1 MPALNRY
8 WSGELV
14 HNYINKNPIQNRVK
28 ENRNIYELRIPIYVV
43 QISDT
48 KNEFSFKTEINK
60 IQKSVHLE
68 LANPK
73 HNELQTKYPQL
84 KNFVINDSDTKPEIL
99 VHIILGVSDYTR
111 IKTPEK
117 PRVDLI
123 GELIAELMKFGWVF
137 VSPEFNSKMT
147 NILFSKT
154 SQYDYEN
161 LGCLDCLGIEENHVK
176 SDYYV
181 HEKN

>member
-1 MPALNRY
+1 M
-8 WSGELV
+8 
-14 HNYINKNPIQNRVK
+14 
-28 ENRNIYELRIPIYVV
+28 
-43 QISDT
+43 
-48 KNEFSFKTEINK
+48 
-60 IQKSVHLE
+60 
-68 LANPK
+68 
-73 HNELQTKYPQL
+73 QTKYPQL

-111 IKTPEK
+111 IKTPET

-181 HEKN
+181 HEKNWKKCHFSDEFYEANLIWKENLLQLNDSKSGRKERLSNLLRNLKRVKRLEIYDSII